1 MWSRLCLVLTA
12 AFFVTMNVLLVTS
25 EFGGGSKLGNAVP
38 AEIVWQKVLTA
49 PDNSTLE
56 IRHHGIKIGLGRW
69 MPAVGEDLAT
79 GRRLA
84 EGAPPEGM
92 VRTLSNYTIDFE
104 GNVALADST
113 RLRFSFD
120 LKLSTNQVWQAFNL
134 RLSARPALW
143 EVHSLA
149 AEQTVQFIADEGDG
163 RTQRTIKFADLQ
175 NPQKVLAELGNPSL
189 PGIAAT
195 MGLGLPSSPAAV
207 SLGLAWE
214 ASNDWLEI
222 GHTQMRVYRLQAR
235 LLDRFQAVI
244 LVSLEGEILRVELP
258 DDVVLTNDVLTSL

>member
-1 MWSRLCLVLTA
+1 MWSRLCFVLTA
-12 AFFVTMNVLLVTS
+12 AFFLTMNVLLVVS
-25 EFGGGSKLGNAVP
+25 EFGGGNKLGSAVP

-56 IRHHGIKIGLGRW
+56 IRHHGVKIGLGRW

-113 RLRFSFD
+113 RVRFSFD
-120 LKLSTNQVWQAFNL
+120 LKLSTNQVWQEFNL
-134 RLSARPALW
+134 KLSARPAVW
-143 EVHSLA
+143 EVHSVA
-149 AEQTVQFIADEGDG
+149 AAQTVQFTSDEGDG

-175 NPQKVLAELGNPSL
+175 NPQKVLAELGDPAL
-189 PGIAAT
+189 PGIAAA
-195 MGLGLPSSPAAV
+195 MGLGLPSSPAATV
-207 SLGLAWE
+207 SLGLEWE
-214 ASNDWLEI
+214 ASTWLAI
-222 GHTQMRVYRLQAR
+222 GHTQMRVYRLEAR
-235 LLDRFQAVI
+235 LLGRFRAVI